1 MENRNV
7 ITETT
12 QMTKENVFF
21 AIGDGNNTDLTPYMR
36 QKLWQDSLDVVLMKA
51 LHCKS
56 TKELKKKMASPCE
69 CRSGRKFKNCCGD
82 NITHF
87 AAQELAE
94 QMKGNK
100 DA

>member
-12 QMTKENVFF
+12 PMTKENVFF
-21 AIGDGNNTDLTPYMR
+21 AISDGNNTDLTPYMR

-56 TKELKKKMASPCE
+56 MKELKKKMASPCE
-69 CRSGRKFKNCCGD
+69 CHSGRKFKNCCGD

>member
-1 MENRNV
+1 MQMIESTPTTIGENKFENPV
-7 ITETT
+7 IVES
-12 QMTKENVFF
+12 
-21 AIGDGNNTDLTPYMR
+21 DTDLTPHMQ

-69 CRSGRKFKNCCGD
+69 CHSGRKFKNCCGD